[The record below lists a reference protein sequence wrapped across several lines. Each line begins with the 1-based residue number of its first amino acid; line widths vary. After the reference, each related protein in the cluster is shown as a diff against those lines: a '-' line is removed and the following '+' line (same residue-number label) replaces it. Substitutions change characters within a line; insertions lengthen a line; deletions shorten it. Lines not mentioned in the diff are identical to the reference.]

1 MHQILKEVPMDI
13 KKHIINT
20 GIYAGKTID
29 EIEDVRDQIE
39 FLNWYTLQLN
49 DLELIKELTDYLKSL
64 LFNKKMDALNTI
76 IGSFYDEKMKNKQKD
91 VFYITYLDYLA
102 LKHTG
107 KTIEEI
113 KNENNIAA
121 IERIINQITN
131 STTGA

>member
-1 MHQILKEVPMDI
+1 MDI